1 MKNILYL
8 FAFIPLVC
16 LGQTS
21 GDCENISSAP
31 PDLIICDND
40 FDGSGVFDLTSINSY
55 ILNGQ
60 DPSNY
65 NISFHE
71 SQAGAENNTN
81 PISSPYTNSTPDLQ
95 SIYTRTT
102 DIDNTCLSISS
113 FNIIVNPLP
122 FLVLPTP
129 LEVCDDGTP
138 DGLTQ
143 LDLSIKDEEIRG
155 GNSNYSI
162 SYYLTQLDADSGT
175 SPLTI
180 PYTNISNP
188 QTIFVRG
195 QDITTGCSTTTT
207 LDLGVIQ
214 AAAANTPPAM
224 KYCDPDNDGY
234 GEFILT
240 DSDVLITGGVSGV
253 TVTYHE
259 TLSDAENG
267 VNALASPYNNIVINT
282 QTIYARVESA
292 TVVTDCATIV
302 NLVLNVSPTPQL
314 ITPTAL
320 ELCDDNLD
328 QVVQFDLTTEE
339 TYILNGELGVS
350 ATYHE
355 TLEDAQA
362 GENTIVDPETY
373 TNTETPVQTIYVR
386 VTNDLT
392 GCYAITAFDLVV
404 TDCTVS
410 SPVCGDT
417 IFDSGGDTG
426 DYGNNELT
434 NVTVYPETT
443 GDLVT
448 FNFISFNTEANYD
461 NLTVYDGP
469 DTLSTIVGVF
479 DGTEIPDP
487 ISSTHATGALTFVFD
502 SDGSVVRSGYEI
514 VISCAAPTVGIIQV
528 NAFVDANINNVY
540 DNDEFSFS
548 SGYFIYELNG
558 DGIINNISSSTGNF
572 QIISENETD
581 FYNISFNLHDEYVDC
596 YDITQVSFDNIS
608 VATGST
614 ISIEFPVVEEQICED
629 LAVYLIN
636 YFTPPRPGF
645 SHYNYL
651 VLENLGFTSISSGTV
666 EFTHDPLLIYN
677 SVTSVNPNY
686 TIINTATGFTVDFLN
701 LQPGNVEYI
710 EVSLTSPTNL
720 ELGDITTNTA
730 TYSTNSNDLVSSNNF
745 STLSELVV
753 GSWDPNDKMES
764 RGPSILYDDF
774 VNSDNWLYYTVR
786 FQNLGTFP
794 ATFVRIEDELDSQ
807 LDETSFQMLQ
817 SSHDYVV
824 KRTVSSLE
832 WFFDD
837 INLPAEQDDSQGSNG
852 FIYFRIKLNTG
863 YAVGDVI
870 PNTAEIYFDFNEP
883 VITNRFE
890 TEFIQD
896 TFSVS
901 EFDNRGFNMYPNPTN
916 DILNIKLNNIN
927 KANLS
932 IWDIRGKLISQQTIF
947 EEQNL
952 DLNVL
957 ELQSGIYFVKINTPH
972 TKIVKKLII
981 E

>member
-1 MKNILYL
+1 MKNILFL

-16 LGQTS
+16 LGQNS
-21 GDCENISSAP
+21 GDCENISSAL
-31 PDLIICDND
+31 PDFIICDND

-81 PISSPYTNSTPDLQ
+81 PISSPYTNSTPNLQ

-129 LEVCDDGTP
+129 LEVCDDDGTP

-320 ELCDDNLD
+320 ELCDDEILD
-328 QVVQFDLTTEE
+328 GSTPTDLAVMDEE
-339 TYILNGELGVS
+339 IRGGNSNYSISYYSTQS
-350 ATYHE
+350 
-355 TLEDAQA
+355 DADS
-362 GENTIVDPETY
+362 GTSPLTNPY
-373 TNTETPVQTIYVR
+373 TNLSNPQTIYAR
-386 VTNDLT
+386 GEDTIN

-417 IFDSGGDTG
+417 IFDSGGATG
-426 DYGNNELT
+426 NYGNNELT
-434 NVTVYPETT
+434 TVTIFPENT

-448 FNFISFNTEANYD
+448 FTFVSFETESGWD
-461 NLTVYDGP
+461 LFTVYNGP
-469 DTLSTIVGVF
+469 DVNSTEIGSF
-479 DGTEIPDP
+479 SGSTIPDP
-487 ISSTHATGALTFVFD
+487 ITSSHPTGALTFVFD
-502 SDGSVVRSGYEI
+502 SDGSVNDAGYEI
-514 VISCAAPTVGIIQV
+514 LVSCAVSTVGIIQV
-528 NAFVDANINNVY
+528 NAFVDANINTVY
-540 DNDEFSFS
+540 DADELSFS
-548 SGYFIYELNG
+548 SGYFTYELNG
-558 DGIINNISSSTGNF
+558 DGIINNVSSSTGNF

-581 FYNISFNLHDEYVDC
+581 FYNISFNLYDEYVDC
-596 YDITQVSFDNIS
+596 YNITQFSFDNIS

-614 ISIEFPVVEEQICED
+614 ISIEFPVIEEQSCDD

-636 YFTPPRPGF
+636 YSTPPRPGF

-651 VLENLGFTSISSGTV
+651 VLQNLGFTPISSGTV
-666 EFTHDPLLIYN
+666 EYTHDPLLIYN

-686 TIINTATGFTVDFLN
+686 TITTTATGFTVDFVN
-701 LQPGNVEYI
+701 LLPGSVEYI
-710 EVSLTSPTNL
+710 EVSLTSPVNL
-720 ELGDITTNTA
+720 ELGDIVTNTA
-730 TYSTNSNDLVSSNNF
+730 TYSTNTNDIESSNNF

-824 KRTVSSLE
+824 KRTLSSLE

-852 FIYFRIKLNTG
+852 FIYFRIKPNTG

-932 IWDIRGKLISQQTIF
+932 IWDIRGKLILEQTIF
-947 EEQNL
+947 KEQNL
-952 DLNVL
+952 DLTVL

>member
-195 QDITTGCSTTTT
+195 QDITTGC
-207 LDLGVIQ
+207 
-214 AAAANTPPAM
+214 
-224 KYCDPDNDGY
+224 
-234 GEFILT
+234 
-240 DSDVLITGGVSGV
+240 
-253 TVTYHE
+253 
-259 TLSDAENG
+259 
-267 VNALASPYNNIVINT
+267 
-282 QTIYARVESA
+282 
-292 TVVTDCATIV
+292 
-302 NLVLNVSPTPQL
+302 
-314 ITPTAL
+314 
-320 ELCDDNLD
+320 
-328 QVVQFDLTTEE
+328 
-339 TYILNGELGVS
+339 
-350 ATYHE
+350 
-355 TLEDAQA
+355 
-362 GENTIVDPETY
+362 
-373 TNTETPVQTIYVR
+373 
-386 VTNDLT
+386 
-392 GCYAITAFDLVV
+392 YAITAFDLVV

-410 SPVCGDT
+410 GPVCGDT

-448 FNFISFNTEANYD
+448 FTFLSFDIESGWD
-461 NLTVYDGP
+461 LLTVYDGP
-469 DTLSTIVGVF
+469 DV
-479 DGTEIPDP
+479 
-487 ISSTHATGALTFVFD
+487 SSTVLGAFSGADIPNPITSSHPTGALTFVFD

-596 YDITQVSFDNIS
+596 YDITQISFDNIS

-764 RGPSILYDDF
+764 RGPRILYDDF

-852 FIYFRIKLNTG
+852 FIYFRIKPNTG
-863 YAVGDVI
+863 YAIGDVI
-870 PNTAEIYFDFNEP
+870 SNTAEIYFDFNEP

-896 TFSVS
+896 ILSVS
-901 EFDNRGFNMYPNPTN
+901 EFDNREFNMYPNPAN
-916 DILNIKLNNIN
+916 EILNIKLNNIN

-932 IWDIRGKLISQQTIF
+932 IWDIRGKLILQQTIF
-947 EEQNL
+947 EERNL

>member
-16 LGQTS
+16 LGQNP
-21 GDCENISSAP
+21 GDCENISSALV
-31 PDLIICDND
+31 DLALCDDDND
-40 FDGSGVFDLTSINSY
+40 GIAVFDLTSINSY

-81 PISSPYTNSTPDLQ
+81 PISSPYTNSTPNLQ

-113 FNIIVNPLP
+113 FNIIVDPLP

-162 SYYLTQLDADSGT
+162 SYYSTQSDADSGT
-175 SPLTI
+175 SPLTN
-180 PYTNISNP
+180 PYTNLSNP
-188 QTIFVRG
+188 QTI
-195 QDITTGCSTTTT
+195 
-207 LDLGVIQ
+207 
-214 AAAANTPPAM
+214 
-224 KYCDPDNDGY
+224 
-234 GEFILT
+234 
-240 DSDVLITGGVSGV
+240 
-253 TVTYHE
+253 
-259 TLSDAENG
+259 
-267 VNALASPYNNIVINT
+267 
-282 QTIYARVESA
+282 YARGE
-292 TVVTDCATIV
+292 DTI
-302 NLVLNVSPTPQL
+302 N
-314 ITPTAL
+314 
-320 ELCDDNLD
+320 
-328 QVVQFDLTTEE
+328 
-339 TYILNGELGVS
+339 
-350 ATYHE
+350 
-355 TLEDAQA
+355 
-362 GENTIVDPETY
+362 
-373 TNTETPVQTIYVR
+373 
-386 VTNDLT
+386 

-448 FNFISFNTEANYD
+448 FTFLSFDIESGWD
-461 NLTVYDGP
+461 LLTVYDGP
-469 DTLSTIVGVF
+469 DVSSTVLGAF
-479 DGTEIPDP
+479 SGDTIPDP
-487 ISSTHATGALTFVFD
+487 ITSSHPTGALTFVFE
-502 SDGSVVRSGYEI
+502 SDGSFVSSGYEI

-596 YDITQVSFDNIS
+596 YDITQISFDNIS

-636 YFTPPRPGF
+636 YSTPPRPGF

-764 RGPSILYDDF
+764 RGPRILYDDF

-824 KRTVSSLE
+824 KRTLSSLE

-837 INLPAEQDDSQGSNG
+837 INLPAEQDDAQGSNG
-852 FIYFRIKLNTG
+852 FIYFRIKPNIG
-863 YAVGDVI
+863 YAKGDVI
-870 PNTAEIYFDFNEP
+870 PNTAEIYFDFNAP

-890 TEFIQD
+890 TEFIED
-896 TFSVS
+896 ILSLS
-901 EFDNRGFNMYPNPTN
+901 EFDISGFNMYPNPTN

-932 IWDIRGKLISQQTIF
+932 ICDIRGKLILEQTIF
-947 EEQNL
+947 EERNL
-952 DLNVL
+952 ELNVL